1 MVSLRRGLLYVVL
14 FGLALSICSNIF
26 EVNRQLW
33 GNSPLPE
40 VPNARASLESTRTCC
55 FKGIRC
61 DPDDSYN
68 IFVIQSERK
77 DGRLKLMYAP
87 ITQSLVTGLQ
97 SREEECGYT
106 TIKVLPETKS
116 DIFKYPVMPR
126 SGDVI
131 IYVGTL
137 NSTTFMNRCRTQMIP
152 NKTYCI
158 WYQVEPREWPN
169 ASLSPLE
176 DSVCEVWEYTR
187 GNTPKAPL
195 VRYVPPGF
203 LPTEADE
210 TTNDQLVMRRAQSMN
225 PATLQWYFIGRLGPI
240 RQKCWDKLQSL
251 KYFRKHELNKIPQGG
266 AKGYPKVYT
275 MEDWRNLGRNLK
287 NVIFLNIHQACN
299 RDQPLETKP
308 LETVRLAQLL
318 SLGFTVISEE
328 ANSLDS
334 ELYKDIVLVEKD
346 IFHEKKWSPSLVR
359 LLQNKSALVEW
370 QLSAYHLFKQL
381 FRPSKLLHDA
391 HVWDGGML
399 MQSSCQT
406 SLN

>member
-1 MVSLRRGLLYVVL
+1 MYVFCDVLLQDIFRFAVASLSQNRVVHGVTPMVSLSLLNHV
-14 FGLALSICSNIF
+14 FHHGATK
-26 EVNRQLW
+26 
-33 GNSPLPE
+33 
-40 VPNARASLESTRTCC
+40 ARASLESTRTCC

-97 SREEECGYT
+97 SREEKCGYT

-203 LPTEADE
+203 FPRKRMKQLMISWWWGELKVWILPHC
-210 TTNDQLVMRRAQSMN
+210 SS
-225 PATLQWYFIGRLGPI
+225 TLFGRLGPI
-240 RQKCWDKLQSL
+240 RQKCWDNCSPWNISGNMNWKKFLKGVPRVIQRSIPWKTGGIWAEFEKCDLSEHPPSVQS
-251 KYFRKHELNKIPQGG
+251 
-266 AKGYPKVYT
+266 
-275 MEDWRNLGRNLK
+275 W
-287 NVIFLNIHQACN
+287 
-299 RDQPLETKP
+299 
-308 LETVRLAQLL
+308 
-318 SLGFTVISEE
+318 
-328 ANSLDS
+328 
-334 ELYKDIVLVEKD
+334 
-346 IFHEKKWSPSLVR
+346 
-359 LLQNKSALVEW
+359 SALG
-370 QLSAYHLFKQL
+370 
-381 FRPSKLLHDA
+381 D
-391 HVWDGGML
+391 
-399 MQSSCQT
+399 
-406 SLN
+406 LNL

>member
-1 MVSLRRGLLYVVL
+1 MKLDSAMYVFCDVLLQDIFRFAVASLSQNRVVHGVTPMVSLSLLNHV
-14 FGLALSICSNIF
+14 FHHGATK
-26 EVNRQLW
+26 
-33 GNSPLPE
+33 
-40 VPNARASLESTRTCC
+40 ARASLESTRTCC

-251 KYFRKHELNKIPQGG
+251 KYFRKHELKKIPQGG

-328 ANSLDS
+328 TNSLDS
-334 ELYKDIVLVEKD
+334 EFYKDMGGNFV
-346 IFHEKKWSPSLVR
+346 FYVR
-359 LLQNKSALVEW
+359 NPKCIIYIYVCM
-370 QLSAYHLFKQL
+370 YVG
-381 FRPSKLLHDA
+381 R
-391 HVWDGGML
+391 
-399 MQSSCQT
+399 
-406 SLN
+406 